1 MRVFGENGGGTVPH
15 DWVSS
20 IESSTAS
27 WLREVVVEVID
38 LTAHDYRRR

>member
-1 MRVFGENGGGTVPH
+1 MRSYGASGEDIVPR

-20 IESSTAS
+20 IESSTES
-27 WLREVVVEVID
+27 WLKEVVVEVID